1 MALVWKAALNLG
13 LSTLASPAAMMR
25 TARSSTLKERD
36 LAMRA
41 GMTPAAW
48 AASSTV
54 ALEVENS
61 RILSARP
68 KGVR

>member
-1 MALVWKAALNLG
+1 
-13 LSTLASPAAMMR
+13 MR
-25 TARSSTLKERD
+25 TARSPTLKERD

-54 ALEVENS
+54 ALETENS
-61 RILSARP
+61 
-68 KGVR
+68 